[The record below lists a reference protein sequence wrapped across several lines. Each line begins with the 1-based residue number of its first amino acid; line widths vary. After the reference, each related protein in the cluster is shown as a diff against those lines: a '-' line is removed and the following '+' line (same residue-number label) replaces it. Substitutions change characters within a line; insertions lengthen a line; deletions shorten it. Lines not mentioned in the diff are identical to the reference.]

1 MSGEFSGVASLEA
14 SGGNRSN
21 EEMNINEMFAGSY
34 RLDASLYMS
43 GLQRFL
49 GPHISITKKAVR
61 LEAKTVLF
69 RINVTNDG
77 NKTLAPVEI
86 VDSLP
91 ENVVFINSSLRPI
104 INGRNISWW
113 IVSLQPGDTRTIDLR
128 AGLNGS
134 AGAGNNRARAEG
146 HYRNEIVDAQTSCG
160 VIPQKQ
166 ADLPGPG
173 STCKGSCPLKTY
185 TDVGEDI
192 CSCGWDGDYYD
203 YGYYE
208 QKEKQRYN
216 YHSNT

>member
-1 MSGEFSGVASLEA
+1 MSGGFSGVGSLEMSA
-14 SGGNRSN
+14 WNGSN
-21 EEMNINEMFAGSY
+21 EEMAIDEMFAGRY
-34 RLDASLYMS
+34 MLDASLYMS

-61 LEAKTVLF
+61 LEARTVLF

-86 VDSLP
+86 VDDLP
-91 ENVVFINSSLRPI
+91 ENVRFINSSLRPI

-134 AGAGNNRARAEG
+134 AGNNRARAEG
-146 HYRNEIVDAQTSCG
+146 HYRNEIVKAEASCG
-160 VIPQKQ
+160 VIPQKP

-173 STCKGSCPLKTY
+173 SACQGSCPLVTY

-192 CSCGWDGDYYD
+192 CSCGCDRDYYD
-203 YGYYE
+203 YGYYYE
-208 QKEKQRYN
+208 ALGEN
-216 YHSNT
+216 EALCGSCV